1 MIWGGGSNFLAV
13 TCRFRKGWLM
23 RILLGG
29 ASGYIGKALALSLQR
44 DGHEVVALGRPGSP
58 RSVATIDT
66 KARSL
71 DLTGAGGDIGS
82 FDVVFQTLGAPLVP
96 WRWSPERRE
105 AIRASRITTTEI
117 LARAI
122 AAADHRPDLVIGA
135 AVGYYGSRGDEVL
148 TESSRGGDGMLADLC
163 RAWEN
168 AGAPAAQSGAR
179 VVIARSGV
187 VLGQAGGMLLPQLP
201 LFRLGLGARLG
212 TGLQWMSWIALTDE
226 VRALRFLAEHK
237 ELHGP
242 VNLVAPRAVT
252 NTEFTDELAHALG
265 RRAPFTVPRTALLAL
280 AGQETTDEFLLASQR
295 AVPSVL
301 DDAGFSFEF
310 SEIGEAI
317 RVVTTSDG
325 LLHRDPRPAGTPSR

>member
-1 MIWGGGSNFLAV
+1 
-13 TCRFRKGWLM
+13 M

-29 ASGYIGKALALSLQR
+29 ASGFIGKALALSLQR
-44 DGHEVVALGRPGSP
+44 DGHEVVALGRPGSA
-58 RSVATIDT
+58 RSTATIDIA
-66 KARSL
+66 ARSL

-96 WRWSPERRE
+96 WRWSPKRRE

-117 LARAI
+117 IARAI
-122 AAADHRPDLVIGA
+122 AASDTKPDLVIGA

-148 TESSRGGDGMLADLC
+148 TESSATGEGMLADLC

-168 AGAPAAQSGAR
+168 AGASAADAGAR
-179 VVIARSGV
+179 VVIGRSGI

-212 TGLQWMSWIALTDE
+212 TGLQWMSWISLTDE
-226 VRALRFLAEHK
+226 VRALRFLAEQK
-237 ELHGP
+237 DLNGP
-242 VNLVAPRAVT
+242 VNLVAPRAAT
-252 NTEFTDELAHALG
+252 NTEFTEELAHALG
-265 RRAPFTVPRTALLAL
+265 RRAPFTVPRAALLAL

-301 DDAGFSFEF
+301 EAAGFTFDF
-310 SEIGEAI
+310 PDLGDAI

-325 LLHRDPRPAGTPSR
+325 LLKRAPGSAEAAGATAG

>member
-1 MIWGGGSNFLAV
+1 
-13 TCRFRKGWLM
+13 M

-29 ASGYIGKALALSLQR
+29 ASGFIGKALAMSLFR
-44 DGHEVVALGRPGSP
+44 DGHEVVALGRAGST
-58 RSVATIDT
+58 RSVATIDIT
-66 KARSL
+66 TRSL
-71 DLTGAGGDIGS
+71 DLAGEDIGS
-82 FDVVFQTLGAPLVP
+82 FDVVFQVLGAPLVP

-117 LARAI
+117 IARAI
-122 AAADHRPDLVIGA
+122 AGSDKKPDLVIGA
-135 AVGYYGSRGDEVL
+135 AIGFYGSRGDEVL
-148 TESSRGGDGMLADLC
+148 TEASSSGEGTIADLC

-168 AGAPAAQSGAR
+168 AGAPAANAGAR

-212 TGLQWMSWIALTDE
+212 TGLQWMSWISLTDE
-226 VRALRFLAEHK
+226 VRALRFLAEQH
-237 ELHGP
+237 ELTGP

-252 NTEFTDELAHALG
+252 NTEFTEELAHALG
-265 RRAPFTVPRTALLAL
+265 RRAPFMIPRAALLAL

-301 DDAGFSFEF
+301 EGAGFRFDFPDITS
-310 SEIGEAI
+310 AI

-325 LLHRDPRPAGTPSR
+325 LLQHASSSSEEA

>member
-1 MIWGGGSNFLAV
+1 
-13 TCRFRKGWLM
+13 M

-29 ASGYIGKALALSLQR
+29 ASGFIGKALALSLQR
-44 DGHEVVALGRPGSP
+44 DGHEVVALGRPGSA

-66 KARSL
+66 STRSL
-71 DLTGAGGDIGS
+71 DFSRADGGIES

-122 AAADHRPDLVIGA
+122 AASEAKPDLVVGA
-135 AVGYYGSRGDEVL
+135 AVGFYGSRADEVL
-148 TESSRGGDGMLADLC
+148 TESSLSGEGTLADLC

-168 AGAPAAQSGAR
+168 AATPAAESGAR

-242 VNLVAPRAVT
+242 VNLVSPRPVT

-265 RRAPFTVPRTALLAL
+265 RRAPFTVPRVALLAL
-280 AGQETTDEFLLASQR
+280 AGEETTDEFLLASQR

-301 DDAGFSFEF
+301 EGAGFDFEF
-310 SEIGEAI
+310 PLIGEAI

-325 LLHRDPRPAGTPSR
+325 PLHRDPNHEADAGSKTS